1 MAVMHARR
9 LDAPR
14 RGGHDAASQPA
25 EKRLQPATSANSPSM
40 WISAGAIVAF
50 TAAVFFSTKAIFV
63 KLTYLYGADAISA
76 LALRMILALPML
88 LVIAWYSSRGGGRP
102 LTRADWK
109 AIFLLGFIGYY
120 LSSLL
125 DFLGLQYITASL
137 ERLILFLYPTIVALI
152 SWAFLKKPIGL
163 KGILALVLSYIGIA
177 ISFVR
182 DLQHTGDSTTVLIGG
197 GFVFA
202 CTISYAIYI
211 VGSGEMVGRI
221 GALRFAAYATTVA
234 ALCCLVQFALTRPI
248 VTAFTYPWQVY
259 GYSLAMAVIATV
271 LPVILTAK
279 AIQMIG
285 APKVAIIGAVGPIA
299 TILLAYWFLGEP
311 IGWEQIAGAALVM
324 SGVLLISVKP
334 KPKPT
339 PVAAN

>member
-1 MAVMHARR
+1 
-9 LDAPR
+9 
-14 RGGHDAASQPA
+14 
-25 EKRLQPATSANSPSM
+25 M
-40 WISAGAIVAF
+40 WISAGAMVAF

-76 LALRMILALPML
+76 LALRMIMALPML
-88 LVIAWYSSRGGGRP
+88 LAIAWYSTRGKVRP
-102 LTRADWK
+102 LTRGDWK
-109 AIFLLGFIGYY
+109 AVFLLGFVGYY

-125 DFLGLQYITASL
+125 DFLGLEYITASL

-152 SWAFLKKPIGL
+152 SWLFLKKPIGA
-163 KGILALVLSYIGIA
+163 KGIAALVLSYAGIS

-182 DLQHTGDSTTVLIGG
+182 DLQHTGDATAVMIGG
-197 GFVFA
+197 GLIFA
-202 CTISYAIYI
+202 CTITYAIYI

-221 GALRFAAYATTVA
+221 GALRFAAYATSVA
-234 ALCCLVQFALTRPI
+234 ALCCLIQFALTRPLSS
-248 VTAFTYPWQVY
+248 AFEFPPQVY

-285 APKVAIIGAVGPIA
+285 APKVAIIGAVGPVA
-299 TILLAYWFLGEP
+299 TIVLAWWLLGEP
-311 IGWEQIAGAALVM
+311 IGWEQIVGAALVM

-334 KPKPT
+334 KAKLASAP
-339 PVAAN
+339 AD

>member
-1 MAVMHARR
+1 
-9 LDAPR
+9 
-14 RGGHDAASQPA
+14 
-25 EKRLQPATSANSPSM
+25 M

-63 KLTYLYGADAISA
+63 KLTYLYGADAISS
-76 LALRMILALPML
+76 LALRMIMALPML
-88 LVIAWYSSRGGGRP
+88 LVVAWYSTRKGAQP

-109 AIFLLGFIGYY
+109 NVLLLGLVGYY

-125 DFLGLQYITASL
+125 DFLGLEYITASL

-152 SWAFLKKPIGL
+152 SWAFLRRPIGG
-163 KGILALVLSYIGIA
+163 KGIFALLLSYIGIA

-182 DLQHTGDSTTVLIGG
+182 DLQHTGDTMTVLIGG

-202 CTISYAIYI
+202 CTVTYAIYI

-234 ALCCLVQFALTRPI
+234 AICCLIQFALTRPLSA
-248 VTAFTYPWQVY
+248 AFEFPLPVY
-259 GYSLAMAVIATV
+259 AYSLAMAVIATV

-285 APKVAIIGAVGPIA
+285 APKVAIIGAVGPVA
-299 TILLAYWFLGEP
+299 TIILAWWLLGEP
-311 IGWEQIAGAALVM
+311 IGWEQIVGAALVM

-334 KPKPT
+334 RPR
-339 PVAAN
+339 PVPAPAD

>member
-1 MAVMHARR
+1 M
-9 LDAPR
+9 
-14 RGGHDAASQPA
+14 RGGFTRRARVGMMLLRNPPA
-25 EKRLQPATSANSPSM
+25 GWVQPATPANSPSM

-76 LALRMILALPML
+76 LALRMIMALPML
-88 LVIAWYSSRGGGRP
+88 LVIAWYSTRQGARP
-102 LTRADWK
+102 LARADWK
-109 AIFLLGFIGYY
+109 AVFLLGFLGYY

-152 SWAFLKKPIGL
+152 SWAFLKKPIGV

-202 CTISYAIYI
+202 CTVTYAIYI

-234 ALCCLVQFALTRPI
+234 AICCLVQFALTRPI

-299 TILLAYWFLGEP
+299 TIVLAYWFLGEP
-311 IGWEQIAGAALVM
+311 IGWEQIVGAALVM

-334 KPKPT
+334 KP
-339 PVAAN
+339 AAVPAD

>member
-1 MAVMHARR
+1 
-9 LDAPR
+9 
-14 RGGHDAASQPA
+14 
-25 EKRLQPATSANSPSM
+25 M

-50 TAAVFFSTKAIFV
+50 IAAVFFSTKAIFV

-76 LALRMILALPML
+76 LALRMIMALPML
-88 LVIAWYSSRGGGRP
+88 LAVAWYSTRGDVRS
-102 LTRADWK
+102 LTRSDWK
-109 AIFLLGFIGYY
+109 AVLLLGFVGYY

-125 DFLGLQYITASL
+125 DFLGLEYITASL

-152 SWAFLKKPIGL
+152 SWALLKKPIGA
-163 KGILALVLSYIGIA
+163 KGILALLLSYIGIA

-182 DLQHTGDSTTVLIGG
+182 DLQHTGDVSAVLIGG

-202 CTISYAIYI
+202 CTITYAIYI

-221 GALRFAAYATTVA
+221 GALRFAAYATSVA
-234 ALCCLVQFALTRPI
+234 ALCCLIQFAFTRPF
-248 VTAFTYPWQVY
+248 AELFNFPPQVY

-271 LPVILTAK
+271 LPVIMTAK

-285 APKVAIIGAVGPIA
+285 APKVAIIGAVGPVA
-299 TILLAYWFLGEP
+299 TIILAWWLLGEP
-311 IGWEQIAGAALVM
+311 IGWEQIVGAALVM

-334 KPKPT
+334 RPKP
-339 PVAAN
+339 VAVPAD

>member
-1 MAVMHARR
+1 MM
-9 LDAPR
+9 PP
-14 RGGHDAASQPA
+14 AACRMLVAS
-25 EKRLQPATSANSPSM
+25 PATPALSLPM

-76 LALRMILALPML
+76 LALRMIMALPML
-88 LVIAWYSSRGGGRP
+88 LAVAWYSTRRGAQP

-109 AIFLLGFIGYY
+109 NVLLLGFVGYY
-120 LSSLL
+120 MSSLL
-125 DFLGLQYITASL
+125 DFLGLEYITASL

-152 SWAFLKKPIGL
+152 SWAFLRRPIGA
-163 KGILALVLSYIGIA
+163 KGVFALMLSYIGIA

-182 DLQHTGDSTTVLIGG
+182 DLEHTGDTATVLIGG

-202 CTISYAIYI
+202 CTVTYAIYI

-234 ALCCLVQFALTRPI
+234 AICCLVQFALTRPLSA
-248 VTAFTYPWQVY
+248 AFAFPLPVY

-285 APKVAIIGAVGPIA
+285 APKVAIIGAVGPVA
-299 TILLAYWFLGEP
+299 TIILAWWLLGEP
-311 IGWEQIAGAALVM
+311 IGWEQIVGAALVM

-334 KPKPT
+334 RPKPV
-339 PVAAN
+339 PAPAD

>member
-1 MAVMHARR
+1 
-9 LDAPR
+9 
-14 RGGHDAASQPA
+14 
-25 EKRLQPATSANSPSM
+25 M

-76 LALRMILALPML
+76 LALRMIMALPMPL
-88 LVIAWYSSRGGGRP
+88 AISWYSARGGMRP

-109 AIFLLGFIGYY
+109 AVLTLGFLGYY

-125 DFLGLQYITASL
+125 DFMGLEYITASL

-152 SWAFLKKPIGL
+152 SWVFFKKPIGR
-163 KGILALVLSYIGIA
+163 KGVLALVLSYIGIA

-182 DLQHTGDSTTVLIGG
+182 DLQHTGDATAVIIGG
-197 GFVFA
+197 GLIFA
-202 CTISYAIYI
+202 CTITYAIYI
-211 VGSGEMVGRI
+211 VGSGQMVGRI
-221 GALRFAAYATTVA
+221 GALRFAAYATSVA
-234 ALCCLVQFALTRPI
+234 AIGCLIQFALTRPFS
-248 VTAFTYPWQVY
+248 ALDLPWQVY

-271 LPVILTAK
+271 LPVVLTAK

-285 APKVAIIGAVGPIA
+285 APKVAIIGAVGPVA
-299 TILLAYWFLGEP
+299 TIVLAWQFLGEP
-311 IGWEQIAGAALVM
+311 IGWEQIVGAALVM

-334 KPKPT
+334 KPK
-339 PVAAN
+339 AAVVPAD

>member
-1 MAVMHARR
+1 
-9 LDAPR
+9 
-14 RGGHDAASQPA
+14 
-25 EKRLQPATSANSPSM
+25 M

-63 KLTYLYGADAISA
+63 KLTYIYGADAISA
-76 LALRMILALPML
+76 LALRMIMALPML
-88 LVIAWYSSRGGGRP
+88 LAVAWYSKRGGVRP

-109 AIFLLGFIGYY
+109 AVLLLGFVGYY

-125 DFLGLQYITASL
+125 DFLGLEYITASL

-152 SWAFLKKPIGL
+152 SWALFKKSIGAR
-163 KGILALVLSYIGIA
+163 GILALVLSYIGIA

-182 DLQHTGDSTTVLIGG
+182 DLQHTGDVSTVLIGG

-202 CTISYAIYI
+202 CTVTYAIYI

-221 GALRFAAYATTVA
+221 GALRFAAYATVVA
-234 ALCCLVQFALTRPI
+234 ALCCLIQFALTRPLSA
-248 VTAFTYPWQVY
+248 AFAFPPQVY

-271 LPVILTAK
+271 LPVIMTAK

-285 APKVAIIGAVGPIA
+285 APKVAIIGAVGPVA
-299 TILLAYWFLGEP
+299 TIVLAWWLLGEP
-311 IGWEQIAGAALVM
+311 IGWQQIVGAALVM

-334 KPKPT
+334 RPKP
-339 PVAAN
+339 VAVPAD

>member
-1 MAVMHARR
+1 
-9 LDAPR
+9 
-14 RGGHDAASQPA
+14 
-25 EKRLQPATSANSPSM
+25 M

-76 LALRMILALPML
+76 LALRMIMALPML
-88 LVIAWYSSRGGGRP
+88 LVIAWYSTRQGARP
-102 LTRADWK
+102 LTRADWR
-109 AIFLLGFIGYY
+109 AVFLLGFVGYY

-125 DFLGLQYITASL
+125 DFMGLEYITASL

-152 SWAFLKKPIGL
+152 TLGAVQEVDRHQGASSRLS
-163 KGILALVLSYIGIA
+163 LSYIGIA

-182 DLQHTGDSTTVLIGG
+182 DLQHTGDVSAVLIGG

-202 CTISYAIYI
+202 CTVSYAIYI

-221 GALRFAAYATTVA
+221 GALRFAAYAASVSA
-234 ALCCLVQFALTRPI
+234 ICCVIHFALTRPLA
-248 VTAFTYPWQVY
+248 TAFAFPPQVY
-259 GYSLAMAVIATV
+259 GYCFAMAVVATV

-285 APKVAIIGAVGPIA
+285 APKVAIIGAVGPVA
-299 TILLAYWFLGEP
+299 TIVLAWWLLGEP
-311 IGWEQIAGAALVM
+311 IGWEQIVGAALVM

-334 KPKPT
+334 KAKP
-339 PVAAN
+339 AAAPSAV

>member
-1 MAVMHARR
+1 
-9 LDAPR
+9 
-14 RGGHDAASQPA
+14 
-25 EKRLQPATSANSPSM
+25 M

-63 KLTYLYGADAISA
+63 KLTYIYGADAISA
-76 LALRMILALPML
+76 LALRMIMALPML
-88 LVIAWYSSRGGGRP
+88 LAIAWYSTRGGARP

-109 AIFLLGFIGYY
+109 AVFLLGFVGYY

-125 DFLGLQYITASL
+125 DFLGLEYITASL

-152 SWAFLKKPIGL
+152 SWVFLKKPIGA

-182 DLQHTGDSTTVLIGG
+182 DLEHTGDAATVLVGG

-202 CTISYAIYI
+202 CTITYAIYI

-248 VTAFTYPWQVY
+248 AAAITLPWQVY
-259 GYSLAMAVIATV
+259 GYSFAMAVIATV

-285 APKVAIIGAVGPIA
+285 APKVAIIGAVGPVA
-299 TILLAYWFLGEP
+299 TIILAWQFLGEP
-311 IGWEQIAGAALVM
+311 IGWEQILGAALVM

-334 KPKPT
+334 KPKP
-339 PVAAN
+339 VAVPAD

>member
-1 MAVMHARR
+1 
-9 LDAPR
+9 
-14 RGGHDAASQPA
+14 
-25 EKRLQPATSANSPSM
+25 M
-40 WISAGAIVAF
+40 WISTGAILAF
-50 TAAVFFSTKAIFV
+50 LAAVFFSTKAIFV

-76 LALRMILALPML
+76 LALRMIMALPML
-88 LVIAWYSSRGGGRP
+88 LAIAWYSTRQGARP

-109 AIFLLGFIGYY
+109 AVFLLGFTGYY

-125 DFLGLQYITASL
+125 DFLGLEYITASL

-152 SWAFLKKPIGL
+152 SWAFLKRPIGAR
-163 KGILALVLSYIGIA
+163 GIGALVLSYVGIA

-182 DLQHTGDSTTVLIGG
+182 DLEHTGDIGVVLIGG
-197 GFVFA
+197 GLVFA
-202 CTISYAIYI
+202 CTITYAIYI

-234 ALCCLVQFALTRPI
+234 ALCCLIQFALTRPLSA
-248 VTAFTYPWQVY
+248 AFAFPPQVY
-259 GYSLAMAVIATV
+259 GYSFAMAVVATV

-285 APKVAIIGAVGPIA
+285 APKVAIIGAVGPVA
-299 TILLAYWFLGEP
+299 TIVLAWQFLGEP
-311 IGWEQIAGAALVM
+311 IGWEQIVGAALVM

-334 KPKPT
+334 RPKP
-339 PVAAN
+339 AAVPAD

>member
-1 MAVMHARR
+1 
-9 LDAPR
+9 
-14 RGGHDAASQPA
+14 
-25 EKRLQPATSANSPSM
+25 M

-76 LALRMILALPML
+76 LALRMIMALPML
-88 LVIAWYSSRGGGRP
+88 LVVAWYSARGDVRP

-109 AIFLLGFIGYY
+109 AIFLLGFLGYY

-125 DFLGLQYITASL
+125 DFLGLEYITASL

-152 SWAFLKKPIGL
+152 SWALLKKPIGA

-182 DLQHTGDSTTVLIGG
+182 DLQHTGDTASVLIGG
-197 GFVFA
+197 GFIFA
-202 CTISYAIYI
+202 CTITYAIYI
-211 VGSGEMVGRI
+211 VGSGQMVGRI
-221 GALRFAAYATTVA
+221 GALRFAAYATSVA
-234 ALCCLVQFALTRPI
+234 AVCCLAQFALTRPLSAI
-248 VTAFTYPWQVY
+248 ILPWQVY
-259 GYSLAMAVIATV
+259 AYSLAMAVIATV

-299 TILLAYWFLGEP
+299 TIILAWWFLGEP

-334 KPKPT
+334 KAKPKP
-339 PVAAN
+339 AAVPAD

>member
-9 LDAPR
+9 VHAPR
-14 RGGHDAASQPA
+14 LGGHDADSQPA
-25 EKRLQPATSANSPSM
+25 GTAAAARNASQLPSPM

-63 KLTYLYGADAISA
+63 KLTYLYGADAITA
-76 LALRMILALPML
+76 LALRMIMALPML
-88 LVIAWYSSRGGGRP
+88 LAIAWYSTRQGARP

-109 AIFLLGFIGYY
+109 AVILLGFLGYY

-152 SWAFLKKPIGL
+152 SWAFLKKPIGV

-202 CTISYAIYI
+202 CTVTYAIYI

-221 GALRFAAYATTVA
+221 GALRFAAYATVVA
-234 ALCCLVQFALTRPI
+234 ALCCLIQFALTRPLSS
-248 VTAFTYPWQVY
+248 AFEFPPQVY
-259 GYSLAMAVIATV
+259 GYAFAMAVIATV

-299 TILLAYWFLGEP
+299 TIVLAYWFLGEP
-311 IGWEQIAGAALVM
+311 IGWEQIVGAALVM

-334 KPKPT
+334 KAK
-339 PVAAN
+339 AAG

>member
-1 MAVMHARR
+1 MMPQRPAIV
-9 LDAPR
+9 PV
-14 RGGHDAASQPA
+14 ASPQRSIELP
-25 EKRLQPATSANSPSM
+25 LM

-76 LALRMILALPML
+76 LALRMIMALPML
-88 LVIAWYSSRGGGRP
+88 LAVAWYSTRGGSRP
-102 LTRADWK
+102 LTRGDWR
-109 AIFLLGFIGYY
+109 AVLLLGFLGYY

-125 DFLGLQYITASL
+125 DFMGLEYITASL

-152 SWAFLKKPIGL
+152 SWLFLKKPIGA
-163 KGILALVLSYIGIA
+163 KGIIALVLSYIGIA

-182 DLQHTGDSTTVLIGG
+182 DLQHTGDATAVIIGG
-197 GFVFA
+197 SLIFA
-202 CTISYAIYI
+202 CTITYAIYI

-221 GALRFAAYATTVA
+221 GALRFAAYATSVA
-234 ALCCLVQFALTRPI
+234 AICCLIQFALTRPI
-248 VTAFTYPWQVY
+248 SALDLPWQVY

-285 APKVAIIGAVGPIA
+285 APKVAIIAAVGPVA
-299 TILLAYWFLGEP
+299 TIVLAWWLLGEP
-311 IGWEQIAGAALVM
+311 IGWEQIVGAALVM

-334 KPKPT
+334 RSKPQPA
-339 PVAAN
+339 PAD

>member
-1 MAVMHARR
+1 
-9 LDAPR
+9 
-14 RGGHDAASQPA
+14 
-25 EKRLQPATSANSPSM
+25 M

-63 KLTYLYGADAISA
+63 KLTYVYGAHAISA
-76 LALRMILALPML
+76 LALRMIMALPML
-88 LVIAWYSSRGGGRP
+88 LIIAWYSARQGARP

-109 AIFLLGFIGYY
+109 AIFLLGFTGYY

-152 SWAFLKKPIGL
+152 SWVLFKRPIGM

-182 DLQHTGDSTTVLIGG
+182 DLQHTGDIATVLIGG

-202 CTISYAIYI
+202 CTVTYAIYI

-221 GALRFAAYATTVA
+221 GALRFAAYATVVA
-234 ALCCLVQFALTRPI
+234 ALCCLIQFALTRPLAS
-248 VTAFTYPWQVY
+248 AFAFPPQVY
-259 GYSLAMAVIATV
+259 GYALAMAVIATV

-299 TILLAYWFLGEP
+299 TIVLAWQFLGEP
-311 IGWEQIAGAALVM
+311 IGWEQIVGAALVM

-334 KPKPT
+334 KPKP
-339 PVAAN
+339 AAVPAD